1 MIRFSLLLAALS
13 LTFARGG
20 ELLRFDLTEPAMGTQ
35 FRLTFYAKD
44 TDSAAK
50 AAFSAFER
58 IRSLNNR
65 FSDYLRDSE
74 LMQLCAQP
82 SGAPVKV
89 SPELFSVIEKAQ
101 SISAA
106 SEGAFDITTGHLS
119 HLWRRSRRQKE
130 LPSTARLSEALA
142 KTNWHWIQLSA
153 SAQTI
158 TLTQPDLLLDLGGIA
173 KGRAADEA
181 LKSLK
186 EAGYPHA
193 LVTAGG
199 DLAIGSPP
207 PGETGWE
214 VRLRTSADADGKEL
228 RLLLHDCG
236 VSTSGDL
243 HQFVEIAGKRY
254 AHIIDPKTGLGL
266 TSGVACSVIAP
277 DTTTSDA
284 WATTLCILGSDRG
297 FILIKDLAGVHARWV
312 ESEEGTE
319 KVRSSSNFPA
329 E

>member
-13 LTFARGG
+13 LTFARG
-20 ELLRFDLTEPAMGTQ
+20 EDLQRFDLTEPAMGTQ

-44 TDSAAK
+44 ADTAAR
-50 AAFSAFER
+50 AAARAFER
-58 IRSLNNR
+58 IRALNLR

-82 SGAPVKV
+82 SGVPVKV
-89 SPELFSVIEKAQ
+89 SPELFPVIEKAQ
-101 SISAA
+101 AISAA

-130 LPSTARLSEALA
+130 LPSAARLKEALA
-142 KTNWHWIQLSA
+142 KTNWQWIQLSA

-158 TLTQPDLLLDLGGIA
+158 TLSQPGLLLDLGGIA

-186 EAGYPHA
+186 EAGFPQA

-207 PGETGWE
+207 PGEKGWE
-214 VRLRTSADADGKEL
+214 VRLRTSAETEGTEVRL
-228 RLLLHDCG
+228 RLHECG

-266 TSGVACSVIAP
+266 TSGVACSVVAP
-277 DTTTSDA
+277 DATTSDA
-284 WATTLCILGSDRG
+284 WATTLCILGAERG
-297 FILIKDLAGVHARWV
+297 LRLIKDQVGVHARIV
-312 ESEEGTE
+312 ESRDGAERVEA
-319 KVRSSSNFPA
+319 SSGFPVQ
-329 E
+329 

>member
-1 MIRFSLLLAALS
+1 MIRSSLLLAALS
-13 LTFARGG
+13 LTFARGDDS
-20 ELLRFDLTEPAMGTQ
+20 LRFDLTEPAMGTQ
-35 FRLTFYAKD
+35 FRLTFYAND
-44 TDSAAK
+44 ADSAAK

-58 IRSLNNR
+58 IRSLNKC

-82 SGAPVKV
+82 SGVPVKV

-101 SISAA
+101 AISAA

-130 LPSTARLSEALA
+130 LPSAARLKEALA
-142 KTNWHWIQLSA
+142 KTNWQWVQLSA

-186 EAGYPHA
+186 EAGFSQA

-214 VRLRTSADADGKEL
+214 VRLRTSAEVESTEVRL
-228 RLLLHDCG
+228 RLHDCG

-254 AHIIDPKTGLGL
+254 AHIIDPRTGLGL

-277 DTTTSDA
+277 DATTSDA
-284 WATTLCILGSDRG
+284 WATTLCVLGSERG
-297 FILIKDLAGVHARWV
+297 LRLIKDQPGVHARIV
-312 ESEEGTE
+312 ESRDGAENI
-319 KVRSSSNFPA
+319 RSSPDFPVR
-329 E
+329 